1 MFWKMFFDKMASNSQ
16 QDTGVSDPT
25 LLTDAFLEDERNL
38 TEFVVAK
45 LKPTGWAEEGEIKK
59 ELQASRDL
67 RAKLFKQKDEMC
79 ASFCLAEYVLM
90 VEHAVSR
97 EEIRDKDRAY
107 YKLWGINPSRINA
120 ELLRYQT
127 NKFKTIMRINQDVD
141 EVAKKTQESPDKNK
155 KRKAS

>member
-1 MFWKMFFDKMASNSQ
+1 
-16 QDTGVSDPT
+16 
-25 LLTDAFLEDERNL
+25 
-38 TEFVVAK
+38 
-45 LKPTGWAEEGEIKK
+45 
-59 ELQASRDL
+59 
-67 RAKLFKQKDEMC
+67 MC

-127 NKFKTIMRINQDVD
+127 NKFKTIMRINEDVD
-141 EVAKKTQESPDKNK
+141 GVAEKTQESPDKNK